1 VTGWAPVSVRVV
13 GPDDVPLI
21 IELRRQWSSEN
32 VGQALVADD
41 EFVAAFNAWYAREA
55 DQRVTWIAEVAGV
68 AVGMLNMLVFTR
80 MPVPTEASRTRP
92 GQWGY
97 IANVFV
103 VPEHRNGGAGRLL
116 LDAATAYA
124 DEAGFARLV
133 LSPSKR
139 SIPFYSRAGFVP
151 ATTLMV
157 RPGQPVTA

>member
-1 VTGWAPVSVRVV
+1 VTALSPTAVRVV

-21 IELRRQWSSEN
+21 IELRRLWSSEN
-32 VGQALVADD
+32 VGRELTSDD
-41 EFVAAFNAWYAREA
+41 DFVAAFNAWYEREA
-55 DQRVTWIAEVAGV
+55 DQRVTWIAEVSGV
-68 AVGMLNMLVFTR
+68 PIGMLNMLVFTR

-103 VPEHRNGGAGRLL
+103 VAEHRNGGAGRLL

-124 DEAGFARLV
+124 DSAGFARVV
-133 LSPSKR
+133 LSPTER
-139 SIPFYSRAGFVP
+139 SVPFYARAGFVP